1 MEQETKK
8 CPYCGEEIMAEAKKC
23 KHCGEWLEPKEG
35 LQATP
40 TMENNELQSMLAIVK
55 RVKEAT
61 GVSLADAKEAVDA
74 TGDFNKAMAYLQ
86 EKEIPQDS
94 ETPEYV
100 EEESF
105 FAHHVVKNCNP
116 LFQFS
121 DKLSRK
127 DYWLGSVVLGVVT
140 YSVIFCF
147 FILYLSGFLTNVFGR
162 GVLGIIITMIVLPI
176 IVALGMMVRRL
187 HDIEKSGWL
196 VLLSFVPIANF
207 YLLYLL
213 CLKGQTESGKTT
225 HKPVDYVCW
234 VAVILIPIV
243 FAFIYVKSESTLLP
257 DDNETEELVIDNE
270 HHGVL
275 SVSDA
280 IRLVKNYGDDV
291 LDNKEEME
299 KYGYIGQDYYGE
311 TVWCKNCTLAVTD
324 ESPIPT
330 SADKSSSYIY
340 IDYGQ
345 LRVVA
350 YDRDVLYSWLTQLK
364 DIGYN
369 ETDKSESDIE
379 SILTYEKSG
388 NPTIW
393 VYIGKDECNL
403 RISLTDMDTNTNT
416 YSRLSVQNVEYWD
429 NLKPQSGNTYEPT
442 NMLDGNPS
450 TAWAVN
456 LDRASYD
463 SDKLYGPTFTV
474 RCKKLSHIVIR
485 NGYAKDDASFRNNS
499 RASRIIFCNAD
510 KVSDENESASYLYE
524 GIVKDTPEPQ
534 TLKVNGNA
542 NSDIHE
548 IQMIFPIDGLRR
560 GAKWNDLCISEVEF
574 WGWE

>member
-1 MEQETKK
+1 MELETKK

-40 TMENNELQSMLAIVK
+40 TMEDNELQSMLAIVK

-121 DKLSRK
+121 GKLSRK
-127 DYWLGSVVLGVVT
+127 DYWIGSVVLGIVT
-140 YSVIFCF
+140 YSVLCCA

-243 FAFIYVKSESTLLP
+243 FAFIYVSSESSLLSDDNDDYASEEIEQSGSSIGGDSVDTIAVEIDGIDETDIAADSEDYKSFSTDLKNFIQDMQECIDGGLPSTSTIGSHYAEARQGLWRRYNQLVPEMTKEQQEYAYTLLR
-257 DDNETEELVIDNE
+257 VIDE
-270 HHGVL
+270 MFEKWEEK
-275 SVSDA
+275 D
-280 IRLVKNYGDDV
+280 
-291 LDNKEEME
+291 KE
-299 KYGYIGQDYYGE
+299 
-311 TVWCKNCTLAVTD
+311 
-324 ESPIPT
+324 
-330 SADKSSSYIY
+330 
-340 IDYGQ
+340 
-345 LRVVA
+345 
-350 YDRDVLYSWLTQLK
+350 
-364 DIGYN
+364 
-369 ETDKSESDIE
+369 
-379 SILTYEKSG
+379 
-388 NPTIW
+388 
-393 VYIGKDECNL
+393 
-403 RISLTDMDTNTNT
+403 
-416 YSRLSVQNVEYWD
+416 
-429 NLKPQSGNTYEPT
+429 
-442 NMLDGNPS
+442 
-450 TAWAVN
+450 
-456 LDRASYD
+456 
-463 SDKLYGPTFTV
+463 
-474 RCKKLSHIVIR
+474 
-485 NGYAKDDASFRNNS
+485 
-499 RASRIIFCNAD
+499 IF
-510 KVSDENESASYLYE
+510 
-524 GIVKDTPEPQ
+524 
-534 TLKVNGNA
+534 
-542 NSDIHE
+542 
-548 IQMIFPIDGLRR
+548 
-560 GAKWNDLCISEVEF
+560 DLE
-574 WGWE
+574 